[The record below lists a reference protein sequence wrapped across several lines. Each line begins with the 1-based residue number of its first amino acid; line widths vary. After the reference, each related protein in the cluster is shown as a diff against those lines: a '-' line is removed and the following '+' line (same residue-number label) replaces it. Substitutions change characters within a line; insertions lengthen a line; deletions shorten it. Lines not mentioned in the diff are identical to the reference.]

1 MKQTTFA
8 SLAFERKKKQ
18 TRRERFLAEMETVV
32 PWAALLA
39 VIEPYYPTTGRRGR
53 PPMPLSTM
61 LRIYFMQQWYALS
74 DPAME
79 DALYEVESMRRFAGL
94 DLTDDAMPDE
104 TTILKFRHLLEKHA
118 LTSQMMNIINDT
130 LEQRGLLL
138 KGGTMVDAT
147 IIHAPPS
154 TKNRDKQRD
163 PEMHQTK
170 KGNQWYFG
178 MKVHVGADVNS
189 GLVHTVS
196 VTPANVSDIN
206 QLPHLVREDD
216 RAVFGDKGYVNN
228 KLKRLVRK
236 AGLFW
241 GVSLKASKQ
250 HPLTEANKRFNH
262 KMSSIRARVE
272 HVFRVI
278 KRQFGYTKVRYKGIA
293 KNAAQVFSL
302 IGLTNLYLAR
312 RALMNDGRNPPAA
325 PRKGRSG
332 PERPRKIAVEAE
344 KSIIGVGS
352 IGWLG

>member
-8 SLAFERKKKQ
+8 SLAFYRKKKR
-18 TRRERFLAEMETVV
+18 TRRERFLTDMDKVV
-32 PWAALLA
+32 PWVSLLA
-39 VIEPYYPTTGRRGR
+39 AIEPHYPTTGRRGR
-53 PPMPLSTM
+53 PPMPLATM
-61 LRIYFMQQWYALS
+61 LRIYFMQQWYSLS

-79 DALYEVESMRRFAGL
+79 DALYEIASMRHFAGL

-104 TTILKFRHLLEKHA
+104 TTILKFRHFLEKHG
-118 LTSQMMNIINDT
+118 LTAQMMHIINDT
-130 LEQRGLLL
+130 LAQQGLLL

-154 TKNRDKQRD
+154 TKNREKKRD

-170 KGNQWYFG
+170 RGNQWYFG
-178 MKVHVGADVNS
+178 MKIHVGADVNS
-189 GLVHTVS
+189 GLVHTAS
-196 VTPANVSDIN
+196 VTAANESDVG
-206 QLPHLVREDD
+206 QLPHLLREDD

-228 KLKRLVRK
+228 SLKRAARK
-236 AGLFW
+236 AGVFW

-250 HPLTEANKRFNH
+250 HPLTDANRYFNH
-262 KMSSIRARVE
+262 RMSSIRARVE

-312 RALMNDGRNPPAA
+312 RALMN
-325 PRKGRSG
+325 
-332 PERPRKIAVEAE
+332 
-344 KSIIGVGS
+344 
-352 IGWLG
+352 

>member
-1 MKQTTFA
+1 MPKQPA
-8 SLAFERKKKQ
+8 IPGLRDAMKKKV
-18 TRRERFLAEMETVV
+18 TRREMFLSEMDTVV
-32 PWAALLA
+32 PWTRLLA
-39 VIEPYYPTTGRRGR
+39 LIEPHYPTTGRRGR

-94 DLTDDAMPDE
+94 DLTDDARPDE

-206 QLPHLVREDD
+206 QLPQLVREDG

-228 KLKRLVRK
+228 KPSMPGS
-236 AGLFW
+236 GLA
-241 GVSLKASKQ
+241 L
-250 HPLTEANKRFNH
+250 
-262 KMSSIRARVE
+262 
-272 HVFRVI
+272 
-278 KRQFGYTKVRYKGIA
+278 
-293 KNAAQVFSL
+293 
-302 IGLTNLYLAR
+302 GLTF
-312 RALMNDGRNPPAA
+312 
-325 PRKGRSG
+325 RSVAYY
-332 PERPRKIAVEAE
+332 PKDT
-344 KSIIGVGS
+344 
-352 IGWLG
+352 

>member
-8 SLAFERKKKQ
+8 SLAFDRKKKR
-18 TRRERFLAEMETVV
+18 TRRERFLADMDKVV
-32 PWAALLA
+32 PWTSLLEA
-39 VIEPYYPTTGRRGR
+39 IEPHYPKSGRRGR
-53 PPMPLSTM
+53 PPMALATM

-79 DALYEVESMRRFAGL
+79 DALYEIESMRRFAEL
-94 DLTDDAMPDE
+94 DLTNDAMPDE
-104 TTILKFRHLLEKHA
+104 TTILKFRHLLEKHG
-118 LTSQMMNIINDT
+118 LTAQMMNIINDT
-130 LEQRGLLL
+130 LAQQGLLL

-154 TKNRDKQRD
+154 TKNREKKRD

-196 VTPANVSDIN
+196 VTAANESDVG
-206 QLPHLVREDD
+206 QLPHLLREDD

-228 KLKRLVRK
+228 SLKRAARK
-236 AGLFW
+236 AGVFW

-250 HPLTEANKRFNH
+250 HPLTDANKHFNH
-262 KMSSIRARVE
+262 RMSSIRARVE
-272 HVFRVI
+272 HIFRVI

-312 RALMNDGRNPPAA
+312 RALMN
-325 PRKGRSG
+325 
-332 PERPRKIAVEAE
+332 
-344 KSIIGVGS
+344 
-352 IGWLG
+352 

>member
-1 MKQTTFA
+1 
-8 SLAFERKKKQ
+8 
-18 TRRERFLAEMETVV
+18 METVV

-39 VIEPYYPTTGRRGR
+39 VIEPHYPTTGRRGR
-53 PPMPLSTM
+53 PPMPLATM

-79 DALYEVESMRRFAGL
+79 DALYEIESMRRFAGL
-94 DLTDDAMPDE
+94 DLTNDAMPDE
-104 TTILKFRHLLEKHA
+104 TTILKFRHLLEKHG
-118 LTSQMMNIINDT
+118 LTAQMMSIINDT

-154 TKNRDKQRD
+154 TKNEDKKRD
-163 PEMHQTK
+163 PQMHQTK

-196 VTPANVSDIN
+196 VTPANASDIS
-206 QLPHLVREDD
+206 QLPQLVREDD

-228 KLKRLVRK
+228 KLKHLARK
-236 AGLFW
+236 AGVFW

-262 KMSSIRARVE
+262 RMSSIRARVE

-312 RALMNDGRNPPAA
+312 RALM
-325 PRKGRSG
+325 S
-332 PERPRKIAVEAE
+332 
-344 KSIIGVGS
+344 
-352 IGWLG
+352 

>member
-8 SLAFERKKKQ
+8 SLAFDRKKKR
-18 TRRERFLAEMETVV
+18 TRREQFLSEMEAVV
-32 PWAALLA
+32 SWAALLA
-39 VIEPYYPTTGRRGR
+39 VIDPHYPKSGRGGR
-53 PPMPLSTM
+53 PPMPLATM

-79 DALYEVESMRRFAGL
+79 DSLYEIELMRRFAGPEL
-94 DLTDDAMPDE
+94 ADDAIPDE
-104 TTILKFRHLLEKHA
+104 TTILKLRHHLEKHG
-118 LTSQMMNIINDT
+118 LTGQMMNIINDT

-147 IIHAPPS
+147 LIHAPPS
-154 TKNRDKQRD
+154 TKNQDKKRD
-163 PEMHQTK
+163 PEMHQTM

-196 VTPANVSDIN
+196 VTPANEFGIS
-206 QLPHLVREDD
+206 QLPHLLREED
-216 RAVFGDKGYVNN
+216 RAVFGDKGYVSNAF
-228 KLKRLVRK
+228 KRAARK
-236 AGLFW
+236 AGVFW

-250 HPLTEANKRFNH
+250 HPLTDANKRFNH

-302 IGLTNLYLAR
+302 IGLTHLYLAR
-312 RALMNDGRNPPAA
+312 RALMN
-325 PRKGRSG
+325 
-332 PERPRKIAVEAE
+332 
-344 KSIIGVGS
+344 
-352 IGWLG
+352 